1 MNYIDADANETI
13 WDANTTEIRLPI
25 PALEELNKSILN
37 NWATTKWDELI
48 EANTSAL
55 NNWATTTNTINN
67 WATTTGSVTWD
78 RINVPTELNRVL
90 NYRWTW
96 EPAEDFFEYYKLDDD
111 ILKSVIKNW
120 KEEEDSCEL
129 EKDNFELPN
138 VEELIS

>member
-13 WDANTTEIRLPI
+13 WNANTTEIRLQI

-48 EANTSAL
+48 ETNTSAL
-55 NNWATTTNTINN
+55 NNWATTTNVINN

-78 RINVPTELNRVL
+78 RINVPTEVNRVF
-90 NYRWTW
+90 NYERTR

-120 KEEEDSCEL
+120 KEAEDSCEL

-138 VEELIS
+138 IEELIS

>member
-1 MNYIDADANETI
+1 MNYIDADANEI
-13 WDANTTEIRLPI
+13 RWDADTTEIHLPI

-37 NWATTKWDELI
+37 
-48 EANTSAL
+48 S
-55 NNWATTTNTINN
+55 WATTTSAINN
-67 WATTTGSVTWD
+67 WATTTSSVTWD
-78 RINVPTELNRVL
+78 RTNVPTELNRVL
-90 NYRWTW
+90 NYRRTY